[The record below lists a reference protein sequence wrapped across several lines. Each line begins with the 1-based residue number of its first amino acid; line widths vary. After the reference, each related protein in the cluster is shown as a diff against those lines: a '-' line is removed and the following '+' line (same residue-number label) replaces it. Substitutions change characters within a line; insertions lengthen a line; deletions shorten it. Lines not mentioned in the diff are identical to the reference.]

1 MKIIRARGVNQALPM
16 GVDYLL
22 HSGLREDTRVGP
34 ALVSPVPVVTVY
46 SEPRERVL
54 FSAVRDA
61 NPFFHLAESLW
72 MLLGRGDAAF
82 LNRFISNFGERFA
95 EEDGM
100 VHGAYGRRWR
110 NHFIDESKLVHD
122 AGYNDEPCMDQLD
135 IIIKELRSNPSSR
148 QVVLTMWDPEVDLGV
163 IGLKDRPCNTQV
175 YFRIRDTAYRS
186 PPVTDQNSAEHEAR
200 ITDGRNLV
208 LDMTVC
214 CRSND
219 IIMGAYG
226 ANAVHFSVLQE
237 YVSAMVGCEVGFYY
251 QVSNN
256 YHAYE
261 RDLER
266 LADRANEMGVISM
279 VSFNQYLGDR
289 GYETLATERLVDD
302 PATFNAEM
310 VEVVSL
316 YEAGSDNLH
325 ERRSV
330 FNNRFLSDTVWPML
344 MVHQHWRFN
353 PDISLRWS
361 NLILAQDWRRA
372 AVEWVGRRI
381 TKKED
386 ARAEDTRDVKTSTL

>member
-237 YVSAMVGCEVGFYY
+237 YVAAMVGCEVGFYY

-256 YHAYE
+256 FHMYGRDIDMLEKRNHDSGGHYPLGIELGSTAYKE
-261 RDLER
+261 LVTQP
-266 LADRANEMGVISM
+266 L
-279 VSFNQYLGDR
+279 VS
-289 GYETLATERLVDD
+289 D

-310 VEVVSL
+310 VHL
-316 YEAGSDNLH
+316 IQMYEKGAWNEGALSAMHNK
-325 ERRSV
+325 
-330 FNNRFLSDTVWPML
+330 FLSGTVRPML
-344 MVHQHWRFN
+344 QAHSTYR
-353 PDISLRWS
+353 S
-361 NLILAQDWRRA
+361 NTWLARSWAEQVSAPDWRRA
-372 AVEWVGRRI
+372 AVDWITRRR
-381 TKKED
+381 TAKD
-386 ARAEDTRDVKTSTL
+386 SARAQG